1 MSKYICLVFS
11 DNIFGGFEHYFQ
23 LTLDV
28 DTLDELVCSAIS
40 KLEQTLI
47 YNNMEVAIEI
57 LKRKQFHIH
66 GLTLENIRNRKVE
79 ETVYVCSHCN

>member
-1 MSKYICLVFS
+1 MSKNICLIFS

-28 DTLDELVCSAIS
+28 DTLDELVISAIS

-47 YNNMEVAIEI
+47 YNNMSAACEI
-57 LKRKQFHIH
+57 LRKKQFHIH
-66 GLTLENIRNRKVE
+66 GFTLESLRNKDNNE
-79 ETVYVCSHCN
+79 IIYVCSHC